1 MVTVAERPATVRESP
16 HPTLPRRGRES
27 PSDRHGSNWALPR
40 FEGHS
45 ATETVRQMIREA
57 IVDGRI
63 PPGEQLRE
71 ARLVE
76 MLGISRGTVREAMRQ
91 LVQEGLV
98 EYRMHHGAFVKSQM
112 FEDRLDVY
120 VAREAIEVWAARTLV
135 TTREPVDL
143 AGLDAALGT
152 MRTREARQ
160 KRPTEET
167 IAADLRFHHELV
179 RLAGS
184 ERLTRAHE
192 TFAAETR
199 ILLRRHPPYPW
210 RTYAQDHEKLVEA
223 LRRRDAKTPDLVAE
237 HLRLSARLL
246 GGKEPPPR
254 PAPKGG
260 GI

>member
-1 MVTVAERPATVRESP
+1 MVTVAERPATVRRSP
-16 HPTLPRRGRES
+16 HPTLPQRGRES
-27 PSDRHGSNWALPR
+27 PSDGHGSNWALPR

-98 EYRMHHGAFVKSQM
+98 EYRMHHGAFVKSQL

-120 VAREAIEVWAARTLV
+120 VAREAIEVWAARTLIAK
-135 TTREPVDL
+135 TELPDL
-143 AGLDAALGT
+143 RALDEALAT
-152 MRTREARQ
+152 MQTREARQ

-167 IAADLRFHHELV
+167 IAADLRFHHELG

-184 ERLTRAHE
+184 ERLTA
-192 TFAAETR
+192 
-199 ILLRRHPPYPW
+199 
-210 RTYAQDHEKLVEA
+210 
-223 LRRRDAKTPDLVAE
+223 
-237 HLRLSARLL
+237 
-246 GGKEPPPR
+246 
-254 PAPKGG
+254 
-260 GI
+260 